1 VSAGVVDVVEELGEE
16 LSSIVLIVAGGSST
30 LPTRS
35 TTTTPSRGRG
45 GSKTLVARLRPA
57 SSPPRTFASARRS
70 CAELHR

>member
-45 GSKTLVARLRPA
+45 GSKTSVARPA